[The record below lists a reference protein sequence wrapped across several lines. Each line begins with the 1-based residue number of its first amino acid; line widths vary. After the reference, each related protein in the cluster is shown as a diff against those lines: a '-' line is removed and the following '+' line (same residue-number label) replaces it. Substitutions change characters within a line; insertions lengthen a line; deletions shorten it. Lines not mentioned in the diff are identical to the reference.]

1 MTPPTWF
8 LVVVGIVFFLVTIE
22 FWAAIFVLL
31 FWLLGL
37 LLNAI
42 GVVIGN
48 VIVGVLE
55 CLVCLAD
62 ESWHFAKDSWHG
74 FKGIPKPIRNSIT
87 TFVAVVVV
95 FGSVFSLAYFFR

>member
-1 MTPPTWF
+1 M
-8 LVVVGIVFFLVTIE
+8 I
-22 FWAAIFVLL
+22 AA

-62 ESWHFAKDSWHG
+62 ESWHFVRDSWYN
-74 FKGIPKPIRNSIT
+74 FKDIPKPIRNGIT
-87 TFVAVVVV
+87 TFVAVAVV
-95 FGSVFSLAYFFR
+95 FGSVFSLAYLFR